1 MRKFNVTGTCYPE
14 EHYMA
19 DISRQVED
27 ACKLVRDNNY
37 FCINRGRQY
46 GKTTTLLQVKRK
58 LEQEGYCVLSL
69 SFEGLD
75 DISYSST
82 AKMAATFV
90 WLLNDYIESHAE
102 IKICEEVKSNY
113 F

>member
-1 MRKFNVTGTCYPE
+1 MLWLVMLLFFTGIGFLEQFQLRKVVSVFLLFAIVI
-14 EHYMA
+14 
-19 DISRQVED
+19 ISVCFANLFGVVDGVD
-27 ACKLVRDNNY
+27 ACPDY
-37 FCINRGRQY
+37 
-46 GKTTTLLQVKRK
+46 LLIVFVY
-58 LEQEGYCVLSL
+58 LGLL